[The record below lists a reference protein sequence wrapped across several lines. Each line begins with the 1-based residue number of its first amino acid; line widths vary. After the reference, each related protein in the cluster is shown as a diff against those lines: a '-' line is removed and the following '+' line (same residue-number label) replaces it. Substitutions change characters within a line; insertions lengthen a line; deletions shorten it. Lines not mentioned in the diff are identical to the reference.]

1 MDSFDIW
8 RDETKAQLMG
18 VEWKK
23 ERPNLKRKKKQL
35 EVLVLVQG
43 F

>member
-1 MDSFDIW
+1 
-8 RDETKAQLMG
+8 MG

-23 ERPNLKRKKKQL
+23 EKPNLKRKKQL
-35 EVLVLVQG
+35 EVLVLVLVQG